1 MPRCYSTILVKDKY
15 GVLMRVPCGQCINCR
30 MNKARQWSIRVMH
43 EAKKYRH
50 NAFVTLTYDDDH
62 LPVDGSLVKKH
73 LQDFFKRFRFNHK
86 KQVRYFACGEYGD
99 RTFRPH
105 YHVAFFNV
113 GFDDFKNL
121 KPSKGGFM
129 ARSNEW
135 PYGLVHVGDLTID
148 SANYVAGY
156 VLKKQTGKQSCVYG
170 DLGILPPFCVMSR
183 RPGIGF
189 DYVEENSEML
199 ERNDFVVAK
208 GVKYALPRYYKSK
221 IEHAKAHFADYLQ
234 RMKDA
239 VQAHEQKAKK
249 WSKTYS
255 QIVDEEE
262 HQLKAD
268 ARSRLF
274 MKGRNNV

>member
-1 MPRCYSTILVKDKY
+1 MPQCYSTILVKDKY
-15 GVLMRVPCGQCINCR
+15 GTLMRVPCGQCINCR
-30 MNKARQWSIRVMH
+30 MNKARQWSIRIMH
-43 EAKKYRH
+43 EAKKYQR

-62 LPVDGSLVKKH
+62 FPKDGSLNLKH
-73 LQDFFKRFRFNHK
+73 LQDFFKRFRFNRK

-121 KPSKGGFM
+121 KASKGGFM

-135 PYGLVHVGDLTID
+135 PFGFVHVGDLTID

-156 VLKKQTGKQSCVYG
+156 VLKKQTGKNSQMYE
-170 DLGILPPFCVMSR
+170 DLGIVPPFCVMSR
-183 RPGIGF
+183 RPGIGY
-189 DYVEENSEML
+189 DYVVENNAML

-221 IEHAKAHFADYLQ
+221 IAHAKVHFADYLK
-234 RMKDA
+234 RTKDKISA
-239 VQAHEQKAKK
+239 DEKKAQK
-249 WSKTYS
+249 WNKTYS
-255 QIVDEEE
+255 QIVSDEEL
-262 HQLKAD
+262 QLEAD
-268 ARSRLF
+268 ARSRLL
-274 MKGRNNV
+274 MKGRNDV